1 MLNYG
6 KKRAQKAELQ
16 ILSIGCYR
24 HIGYPARYYSANSAC
39 ADSQGLNGRM
49 QAMKNS

>member
-16 ILSIGCYR
+16 ILSIGCYV
-24 HIGYPARYYSANSAC
+24 HAEH
-39 ADSQGLNGRM
+39 LLGRNPIRSLLATNL
-49 QAMKNS
+49 QLEP

>member
-16 ILSIGCYR
+16 ILSIDR
-24 HIGYPARYYSANSAC
+24 HRHVEHLAR
-39 ADSQGLNGRM
+39 
-49 QAMKNS
+49 